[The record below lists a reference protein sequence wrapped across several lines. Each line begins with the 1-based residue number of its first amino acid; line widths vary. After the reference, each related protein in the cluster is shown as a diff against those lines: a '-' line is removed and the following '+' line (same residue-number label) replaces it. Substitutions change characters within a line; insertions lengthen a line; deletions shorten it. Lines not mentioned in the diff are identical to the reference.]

1 MTTIEQPATPQPTT
15 AQRDLSWLGDVTMT
29 ELERNPYPIYE
40 RLRAEAPLAFVPVL
54 GSYVASTAEICRE
67 IATSPDF
74 EAIITPAGGRTFG
87 HPAIIGVNGDIHAD
101 LRSMVEPALQPVEV
115 DRWIDD
121 LVRPIAR
128 GLLEQF
134 ENDGHA
140 ELVAQY
146 CEPVSVRALGD
157 LLGLQSVSSDKL
169 REWFHKLSNSF
180 TNAAVDENGEFTDHE
195 RFAEGDA
202 AKAEIRAVV
211 DPLIDKWIAEPDETS
226 NISHWL
232 HDGMPEGQTRDR
244 EYIYPTIYVYLLG
257 AMQEPGH
264 GMASTLVGLFSRPEQ
279 MEEVVD
285 DPTLIPRAISE
296 GMRWT
301 SPIWSATARISTK
314 PVTVA
319 GVDLPAGTPVILSYG
334 SANHDTGHYEAPTA
348 YDLHRPPLPHLAFG
362 AGNHACAG
370 IYFANHVMRIGL
382 EELFEAI
389 PNLERD
395 TSEGVEFWGW
405 GFRGPT
411 SLQVTWEV

>member
-1 MTTIEQPATPQPTT
+1 MTTTE
-15 AQRDLSWLGDVTMT
+15 RSDLAWLDDVTMT
-29 ELERNPYPIYE
+29 ELERNPYPVYE
-40 RLRAEAPLAFVPVL
+40 RLRAEAPLAYVPVL
-54 GSYVASTAEICRE
+54 GSYVASTAEVCRE
-67 IATSPDF
+67 VATSPDF
-74 EAIITPAGGRTFG
+74 EAVITPAGGRTFG
-87 HPAIIGVNGDIHAD
+87 HPAIIGVNGEIHDD

-128 GLLEQF
+128 RYLERF

-140 ELVAQY
+140 ELVSQY
-146 CEPVSVRALGD
+146 CEPVSVRSLGD
-157 LLGLQSVSSDKL
+157 LLGLHDVDSDKL
-169 REWFHKLSNSF
+169 REWFAKLNRSF
-180 TNAAVDENGEFTDHE
+180 TNAAMDENGEFANPE
-195 RFAEGDA
+195 GFREGDE
-202 AKAEIRAVV
+202 AKAEIRAIV
-211 DPLIDKWIAEPDETS
+211 DPLIDRWIEHPDDS
-226 NISHWL
+226 AISHWL
-232 HDGMPEGQTRDR
+232 HDGMPPGQTRDR

-279 MEEVVD
+279 LEEVID

-296 GMRWT
+296 GLRWT
-301 SPIWSATARISTK
+301 SPIWSATARISTR

-319 GVDLPAGTPVILSYG
+319 GVDLPAGTPVMMSYG
-334 SANHDTGHYEAPTA
+334 SANHDTGQYEAPSE

-370 IYFANHVMRIGL
+370 IYFANHVMRIAL

-395 TSEGVEFWGW
+395 TREGVEFWGW

-411 SLQVTWEV
+411 SLHVTWEV

>member
-1 MTTIEQPATPQPTT
+1 MTTTQQ
-15 AQRDLSWLGDVTMT
+15 DLSWLDDVTMSQ
-29 ELERNPYPIYE
+29 LERNPYPTYE
-40 RLRAEAPLAFVPVL
+40 RLRREAPLAYVPVL

-67 IATSPDF
+67 VATSPDF
-74 EAIITPAGGRTFG
+74 EAVITPAGGRTFG

-101 LRSMVEPALQPVEV
+101 LRGMVEPQLQPAEV
-115 DRWIDD
+115 DSWVDD

-128 GLLEQF
+128 RYVEQF
-134 ENDGHA
+134 EDRGSA
-140 ELVAQY
+140 ELVAEF
-146 CEPVSVRALGD
+146 CEPVSVRSLGD

-169 REWFHKLSNSF
+169 REWFHKLSVSF
-180 TNAAVDENGEFTDHE
+180 TNAAVDENGEFTNP
-195 RFAEGDA
+195 EGFTPGDEA
-202 AKAEIRAVV
+202 RAEIQEVV
-211 DPLIDKWIAEPDETS
+211 DPLIDRWIEHPENTA
-226 NISHWL
+226 ISHWL
-232 HDGMPEGQTRDR
+232 HDGMPPGKTRAR

-279 MEEVVD
+279 LEEVVD
-285 DPTLIPRAISE
+285 DPSLLPRAISE

-314 PVTVA
+314 PVTIA

-334 SANHDTGHYEAPTA
+334 SANHDTGKYDAPTE

-370 IYFANHVMRIGL
+370 IYYANQVMRIGL

-395 TSEGVEFWGW
+395 TREGVEFWGW

-411 SLQVTWEV
+411 SLHCTWEV